1 MRYFCGRNNTS
12 DTSNT
17 AKSSDARK
25 TSASVT

>member
-1 MRYFCGRNNTS
+1 MRYFCDTNDTS

-17 AKSSDARK
+17 AKSSDANK